1 MPWCSNTARG
11 RRSRQLLVTKAVC
24 FGTATARCGAER
36 IHGDCFSRLVTCVAQ
51 CLFLCKW
58 PKRKHF
64 HGSLRASIARV
75 EQVPLPEVPRATRAI
90 SSASQQVE

>member
-11 RRSRQLLVTKAVC
+11 RRSRQLLVTKAV
-24 FGTATARCGAER
+24 
-36 IHGDCFSRLVTCVAQ
+36 
-51 CLFLCKW
+51 
-58 PKRKHF
+58 KHF

>member
-24 FGTATARCGAER
+24 R